1 MRRTGRP
8 KSSRA
13 VSRNE
18 RTLLATV
25 LLVASAPA
33 VGSVVLIA
41 VSTRPSMLYQRFSH
55 ATGAPMPV
63 DWSCL
68 EGLGEDEHF
77 ANEHHE
83 MLHASVRVPGYML
96 PLDENP
102 DEHGA
107 LSRFLLVP
115 DPGNWL
121 HPPHLDPGEV
131 VVVNMEG
138 RGKTRF
144 YEGKA
149 VWVAGRLAREP
160 LKTRRFLATLQ
171 MTATSVQ
178 LFADS
183 K

>member
-1 MRRTGRP
+1 MRD
-8 KSSRA
+8 
-13 VSRNE
+13 E
-18 RTLLATV
+18 RVLLTTV

-33 VGSVVLIA
+33 VGSVVLIM
-41 VSTRPSMLYQRFSH
+41 VSTHPSMLYQRFSH
-55 ATGAPMPV
+55 TIVADAPMPV
-63 DWSCL
+63 DWTSL
-68 EGLGEDEHF
+68 ELLGEDEHF

-83 MLHASVRVPGYML
+83 MLDAPVRVPGYML
-96 PLDENP
+96 PSDENP
-102 DEHGA
+102 DEHGV

-131 VVVNMEG
+131 IVVNMEG

-178 LFADS
+178 LFAES